1 MPHITVEYSA
11 NLEAQISPRRLVD
24 AIHRAALAT
33 GVFPI
38 GGLRTRAERRD
49 IYAVADGDPDN
60 AFVAVV
66 ARIGE
71 GRDTASRKRV
81 AEELMA
87 VLEAKPPKRSGPVAW
102 ASRSKSDGGRA
113 GLTSGGRRQGWS
125 AHPARLT
132 SVAPGAGPGA
142 RSRPG
147 AGPRW
152 QQLVRFA

>member
-24 AIHRAALAT
+24 ALHRAALAT
-33 GVFPI
+33 GVFPL

-71 GRDTASRKRV
+71 GRDAAIRKRV
-81 AEELMA
+81 ASALMA
-87 VLEAKPPKRSGPVAW
+87 ALEAETAEAFRSRGL
-102 ASRSKSDGGRA
+102 
-113 GLTSGGRRQGWS
+113 GLTVEVQEIDGAASLKTNNL
-125 AHPARLT
+125 HERL
-132 SVAPGAGPGA
+132 SHK
-142 RSRPG
+142 
-147 AGPRW
+147 
-152 QQLVRFA
+152 QLKKEGVP